1 MNGIIKGELG
11 KAGIKNTLNHKP
23 EKAAAFRE
31 YKKFPV
37 NKLISRLGLT
47 KYDKPAPM
55 ITLEKKF
62 NNVLLPL
69 RQHVGAP
76 AEPVV
81 KEGDM
86 VNKGELIARI
96 SEGKL
101 GSNIHASIS
110 GTITSVTADHIRI
123 QV

>member
-1 MNGIIKGELG
+1 
-11 KAGIKNTLNHKP
+11 
-23 EKAAAFRE
+23 
-31 YKKFPV
+31 
-37 NKLISRLGLT
+37 
-47 KYDKPAPM
+47 M

-62 NNVLLPL
+62 NDVLLLL

-81 KEGDM
+81 KEGDI
-86 VNKGELIARI
+86 VNKGELIAKI

-110 GTITSVTADHIRI
+110 GTITAVTADHIRI